1 MEKITSILIR
11 KPRNFHSISPN
22 APVRDALSQMCAE
35 NIDHLL
41 VMEDNRFMGIIS
53 EHDIATKALSIKMSL
68 NKQMVKDVMN
78 HSLPMLTTEDSIHR
92 CMKLM
97 RQHNIRYVPVFD
109 GFSFAGVVSS
119 DDILQEIMFS
129 RSDIF
134 DQENEESGSYV
145 F

>member
-35 NIDHLL
+35 NTDHLL
-41 VMEDNRFMGIIS
+41 VMENNRFMGIIS
-53 EHDIATKALSIKMSL
+53 EHDIATKALSIKLSL
-68 NKQMVKDVMN
+68 NKQLVKDVMN
-78 HSLPMLTTEDSIHR
+78 HGLPMLTTEDSVER

-97 RQHNIRYVPVFD
+97 RQHNIRYVPVFN
-109 GFSFAGVVSS
+109 GFSFAGVISS

-134 DQENEESGSYV
+134 DQESEESGSYV

>member
-1 MEKITSILIR
+1 MEKITSILIT

-35 NIDHLL
+35 NTDHLL
-41 VMEDNRFMGIIS
+41 VMENNRFMGIIS
-53 EHDIATKALSIKMSL
+53 EHDIATKALSIKLSL
-68 NKQMVKDVMN
+68 NKQLVKDVMN
-78 HSLPMLTTEDSIHR
+78 HGLPMLTTEDSVER

-97 RQHNIRYVPVFD
+97 RQHNIRYVPVFN
-109 GFSFAGVVSS
+109 GFSFAGVISS

-134 DQENEESGSYV
+134 DQESEESGSYV